1 MLGWSPTPEKSLKGP
16 ARQGPF
22 FFGRLSRRRAALL
35 FHGQVRKLVCHSA
48 ISYRLAGA
56 SSLNIEESPMVRA
69 VAAFSVTILCGLLLV
84 SFGAEAATN
93 SNADALKKATADC
106 RAQVKDYAKYNET
119 SWYGRRKMVKKCVK
133 GMPWRKN

>member
-1 MLGWSPTPEKSLKGP
+1 MLT
-16 ARQGPF
+16 
-22 FFGRLSRRRAALL
+22 
-35 FHGQVRKLVCHSA
+35 
-48 ISYRLAGA
+48 
-56 SSLNIEESPMVRA
+56 
-69 VAAFSVTILCGLLLV
+69 SVTILCGLLLV